1 MLQVDEL
8 ATNGLRIV
16 IYVEKAKATSRLPSP
31 ISSTPWIKQQLPTM
45 FLIPRDMTMPEHN
58 NTSIG
63 EFLTGHLCMTSRI
76 SQDMHNPNATVT
88 NNDLAFNRQFQHHL
102 FLLNI
107 PLYCYHRRNRLQL
120 RNDAKDGEVT
130 RMDD

>member
-8 ATNGLRIV
+8 ATDGLRIV
-16 IYVEKAKATSRLPSP
+16 IYVEEAKAASWLATAVGCTSWVKEELSVY
-31 ISSTPWIKQQLPTM
+31 L
-45 FLIPRDMTMPEHN
+45 LIPGDMTMPEHN

-88 NNDLAFNRQFQHHL
+88 NNDLALNRQFQHHR

-107 PLYCYHRRNRLQL
+107 ALHRHDRCYRL
-120 RNDAKDGEVT
+120 
-130 RMDD
+130 

>member
-1 MLQVDEL
+1 ME
-8 ATNGLRIV
+8 
-16 IYVEKAKATSRLPSP
+16 EAKATSWLATAIGRAPR
-31 ISSTPWIKQQLPTM
+31 IKEELSVYL
-45 FLIPRDMTMPEHN
+45 LIPGDMTMPEHN

-88 NNDLAFNRQFQHHL
+88 NNDLALNRQFQHHR